1 MLTKRLILCALVTLL
16 TVTHLRADGHL
27 TRDAAIARGMAD
39 NPELKVAAIE
49 IDRYKS
55 RFKWAGRIDNPEL
68 ELSGSDDSIGLNEGE
83 AGFEIA
89 FSQRFPVTSRLA
101 KEKIVRKQDVELAQI
116 EYQIRQRQLAYE
128 IDKAW
133 LELRATKR
141 TVAITSKMLTVNKE
155 ISTFME
161 QGAKTGELSPLD
173 GVQAAL
179 NGKLLEQQIGLAK
192 ANVDATAARLKQF
205 IGAQPDTSLTIAEG
219 SSLPNSAPAT
229 SIDLNTALTNR
240 PDYTALA
247 ASSNVSTAQLS
258 LAMAQRWDDIAV
270 KVFLQSDNAVDQP
283 DGLERNTLAG
293 VGISIPLPIRNKNEV
308 AIEDAQLDI
317 EKAKRA
323 RSAKAFAID
332 SEIRAA
338 LKARRSAYDLA
349 ISAKTEALPLAQ
361 KNLSEFQKAQQN
373 GQASLL
379 QVQQAQSQLLQL
391 ETAELE
397 LTKNYELLDAEV
409 RFISGKYP

>member
-1 MLTKRLILCALVTLL
+1 MKAKSKF
-16 TVTHLRADGHL
+16 
-27 TRDAAIARGMAD
+27 AR
-39 NPELKVAAIE
+39 
-49 IDRYKS
+49 
-55 RFKWAGRIDNPEL
+55 
-68 ELSGSDDSIGLNEGE
+68 
-83 AGFEIA
+83 
-89 FSQRFPVTSRLA
+89 
-101 KEKIVRKQDVELAQI
+101 
-116 EYQIRQRQLAYE
+116 
-128 IDKAW
+128 
-133 LELRATKR
+133 
-141 TVAITSKMLTVNKE
+141 
-155 ISTFME
+155 
-161 QGAKTGELSPLD
+161 
-173 GVQAAL
+173 VQAAL
-179 NGKLLEQQIGLAK
+179 NGKLLEQQIGIAT
-192 ANVDATAARLKQF
+192 ASVDATAARLKQL
-205 IGAQPDTSLTIAEG
+205 IGAKPESPITVADGT
-219 SSLPNSAPAT
+219 SLPNSAPAT
-229 SIDLNTALTNR
+229 SVDLNTALTNR

-247 ASSNVSTAQLS
+247 ASSDVSTAQLS

-293 VGISIPLPIRNKNEV
+293 VGISIPLPIRNKNEA

-323 RSAKAFAID
+323 RTAKAFAID

-361 KNLSEFQKAQQN
+361 KNLTEFQKAQQN

-409 RFISGKYP
+409 RYISGTYPISQPSPK